1 MLHFPVGHIM
11 DRVLSLFHIVVSDNT
26 HIQAIDNGL
35 KKGIKYVLNDAPVG
49 QPASLTGEN
58 VIEVNDNYCEFLYLI
73 CYTFLV
79 INDCCL
85 VLTDNVEGEAS
96 ISKEEAESY
105 CREAG
110 EMLSEALKM
119 LVPNENDEK
128 CMAASR
134 GKLFRFPNTSRPN
147 KYTDFSD
154 SMTIAGLTYVLHHEF
169 GHFIFEHEEDTPFN
183 ELDAD
188 KHAILHLKKWGE
200 ATKYNPQN
208 ETCNAHRTKGA
219 KIKTKRAVLTKRSV
233 PSVRFF
239 LSSVDPPFSKKFRP
253 GFAGF
258 CGPAPALP
266 CPALSVYL
274 NGLRMMFGG
283 RSSRLVALRFGSLR
297 DRFLAHATSDIA
309 LYAATLCALT
319 RLPRKARREPTCVFE
334 YEASIV
340 AYANETPPYA
350 YA

>member
-1 MLHFPVGHIM
+1 MPQNNQMLHFPVGHIM
-11 DRVLSLFHIVVSDNT
+11 DRVLSLFHIVVSDNI

-119 LVPNENDEK
+119 LLPNENDNNY
-128 CMAASR
+128 MAASR
-134 GKLFRFPNTSRPN
+134 GKLFRFPNTSKPN

-154 SMTIAGLTYVLHHEF
+154 SMTIAGLTYILHHEF
-169 GHFIFEHEEDTPFN
+169 GHFIFEHDEDTPFN

-188 KHAILHLKKWGE
+188 KHAILHLKRWGE
-200 ATKYNPQN
+200 ATKNENTIFAGIILALVASAFINPTLTATSYPDIDDRIEYALQFADDTLKENPNSLLYRIIGFSANIWANHFKIDIPKITAN
-208 ETCNAHRTKGA
+208 ESHKEYVCRIKSALINHKR
-219 KIKTKRAVLTKRSV
+219 KTK
-233 PSVRFF
+233 
-239 LSSVDPPFSKKFRP
+239 
-253 GFAGF
+253 
-258 CGPAPALP
+258 
-266 CPALSVYL
+266 
-274 NGLRMMFGG
+274 
-283 RSSRLVALRFGSLR
+283 
-297 DRFLAHATSDIA
+297 I
-309 LYAATLCALT
+309 
-319 RLPRKARREPTCVFE
+319 
-334 YEASIV
+334 I
-340 AYANETPPYA
+340 
-350 YA
+350 

>member
-1 MLHFPVGHIM
+1 MQQNNQMLHFPVGHIM

-58 VIEVNDNYCEFLYLI
+58 IIEINDNYCEFLYLI
-73 CYTFLV
+73 CYAFLV

-85 VLTDNVEGEAS
+85 ILTDNVEGETS

-119 LVPNENDEK
+119 LLPNDNDK
-128 CMAASR
+128 KYMAASR

-154 SMTIAGLTYVLHHEF
+154 SMTIAGLTYILHHEF
-169 GHFIFEHEEDTPFN
+169 GHFIFEHDEDTPFN

-200 ATKYNPQN
+200 ETKNENTIFAGTILALVSSAFINPTLTATSYPDIDDRIEYALQFADDSLKENPNSLLYRIIGFSANIWANHFNIEIPKITAN
-208 ETCNAHRTKGA
+208 ESHKEYVCRIKSALINHKR
-219 KIKTKRAVLTKRSV
+219 KTK
-233 PSVRFF
+233 
-239 LSSVDPPFSKKFRP
+239 
-253 GFAGF
+253 
-258 CGPAPALP
+258 
-266 CPALSVYL
+266 
-274 NGLRMMFGG
+274 
-283 RSSRLVALRFGSLR
+283 
-297 DRFLAHATSDIA
+297 I
-309 LYAATLCALT
+309 
-319 RLPRKARREPTCVFE
+319 
-334 YEASIV
+334 I
-340 AYANETPPYA
+340 
-350 YA
+350 